1 MSMKNVD
8 LKVGLYIQEFEPSN
22 KKECEKV
29 KNQFYKTIENVR
41 DSDIDLLVFPE
52 TSFRPDD
59 FPSTDV
65 KEIATEISKMV
76 GRAVIVGF
84 WTSNY
89 MICGVFAN
97 AFNKEGESK
106 TAVYYKHIFTK
117 RSPFE
122 VDDYG
127 TDIDEYFPIVDFKG
141 LKLGMTIC
149 YDLTQPVFSRKYGKD
164 GVDIIINTT
173 GSDVNIRKWSAYLKT
188 RAIEN
193 NCYALC
199 VDGYSLIKKQKGKTE
214 QGMIALGYNSKGQR
228 LSSKSLKTNKEVLSD
243 EFEKDEVYVID
254 FSVSKNTDSGKVLPQ
269 NATVP
274 KFEDIK
280 LPADNIQEYLD
291 DCKKLEDGLYVKK
304 KTAGGVSFSLVF
316 CVVNG
321 DEILKPECVLSKL
334 YSNALDA
341 YKNRRYIVVCKY
353 ADCGKTYFDD
363 IIAPIIVSRTSE
375 NYVSLIFESKLRN
388 LCLQVTRTKNVQ
400 LVENVNGK
408 YSLDLDRA
416 KGPDLL
422 WERRNSQKMSS
433 KWKENFVKLLES
445 LNK

>member
-1 MSMKNVD
+1 MNNVEI
-8 LKVGLYIQEFEPSN
+8 KVGLYIQEFEPSN
-22 KKECEKV
+22 KRENEKV
-29 KNQFYKTIENVR
+29 KNQFYKTIENVK

-52 TSFRPDD
+52 TSFVPND

-65 KEIATEISKMV
+65 EEIALAISEMV
-76 GRAVIVGF
+76 GKAVIVGF
-84 WTSNY
+84 ETSDE
-89 MICGVFAN
+89 MVCSVFAN
-97 AFNKEGESK
+97 AFYREGETR
-106 TAVYYKHIFTK
+106 TAIYYKHIFTQC
-117 RSPFE
+117 SPFDME
-122 VDDYG
+122 DYESI
-127 TDIDEYFPIVDFKG
+127 IDNYFPVIDFKG

-149 YDLTQPVFSRKYGKD
+149 YDLTQSIFSRKYGRD
-164 GVDIIINTT
+164 GVDIVINTT

-199 VDGYSLIKKQKGKTE
+199 VDGYSLIKKQRGKTE

-400 LVENVNGK
+400 LVESVRGK

-422 WERRNSQKMSS
+422 WKKRDTIKMCSD
-433 KWKENFVKLLES
+433 WKENFIKLLAS
-445 LNK
+445 LNE